1 MVSDSTS
8 IHKAQLESSKKKL
21 ILFVCCSFLP
31 IIILIVQ
38 NSFFFKDMIVTRED
52 VLKKDKLVWTMYRAK
67 LLFPGC
73 ENFANMSRQRQ

>member
-38 NSFFFKDMIVTRED
+38 NSFFFKDMIMTRED
-52 VLKKDKLVWTMYRAK
+52 VLKKDKLVSTYLITVCLSTFRFH
-67 LLFPGC
+67 LCL
-73 ENFANMSRQRQ
+73 S